1 MKVQLFRWLSNSVHL
16 KATWNLPS
24 QKVNFNSNL
33 PPFAAAIRIANIRLA
48 GDGDDRFLVGG
59 AGGSSGH
66 GHKGGDQKLSQ
77 QIQISA
83 KLIFKN

>member
-1 MKVQLFRWLSNSVHL
+1 L
-16 KATWNLPS
+16 
-24 QKVNFNSNL
+24 NSNL
-33 PPFAAAIRIANIRLA
+33 PPFAAAVSVANIRLA

-77 QIQISA
+77 QIQIFTNLFP
-83 KLIFKN
+83 KLNIQWRALTSFMLN